1 MPTNEDAFVTGA
13 RDEWLRRTCDP
24 GRLARSE
31 CDLALRV
38 SILVRSTNSVTHQFP
53 RNASDPKTHPS
64 GPSGNFLP

>member
-38 SILVRSTNSVTHQFP
+38 SILVRSTNSVTHHVL
-53 RNASDPKTHPS
+53 RNASDPKTRPS